1 MYLFFVFF
9 AWKFPRINSD
19 FPDVKKIGWFFSC
32 FIPYKIRHITAVKK
46 KVKTGGKNMNNTILD
61 IYSEALTDTEM
72 ESLFST
78 PKESRK
84 GDRRKTD
91 YKKAKR
97 KARIN
102 IATMACNTVPLYDNL
117 HQYSK
122 NKIHCSCRL
131 CRGKDYFGRHILTK
145 QEKNRYNE
153 MLVELQE
160 LEGDMLMETRK
171 EIA

>member
-1 MYLFFVFF
+1 
-9 AWKFPRINSD
+9 
-19 FPDVKKIGWFFSC
+19 
-32 FIPYKIRHITAVKK
+32 
-46 KVKTGGKNMNNTILD
+46 MNNEVLD
-61 IYSEALTDTEM
+61 IYSDLTDVEA

-84 GDRRKTD
+84 GDRRKID

-97 KARIN
+97 KARIDL
-102 IATMACNTVPLYDNL
+102 ARSCDGLPMYDNL

-131 CRGKDYFGRHILTK
+131 CRGKDYFGRHVITE
-145 QEKNRYNE
+145 QEVKSRDE
-153 MLVELQE
+153 MLAELKE
-160 LEGDMLMETRK
+160 LDKNLPTKARE